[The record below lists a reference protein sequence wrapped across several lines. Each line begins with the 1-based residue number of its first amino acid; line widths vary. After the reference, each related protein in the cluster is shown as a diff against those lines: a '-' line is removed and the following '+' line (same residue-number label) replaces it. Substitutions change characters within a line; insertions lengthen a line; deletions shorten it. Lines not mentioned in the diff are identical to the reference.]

1 MQLHLP
7 LYSIR
12 VRKSFNEQL
21 LAISNQ
27 HANSVKPSKVYGTK
41 HTLEKLSNS
50 KTMNVDIYIHINNK
64 LHIIN
69 SKQLFAK
76 SILHYLAKY
85 NQTTEQ
91 GHLRQSTM
99 WYM

>member
-1 MQLHLP
+1 
-7 LYSIR
+7 
-12 VRKSFNEQL
+12 
-21 LAISNQ
+21 
-27 HANSVKPSKVYGTK
+27 
-41 HTLEKLSNS
+41 
-50 KTMNVDIYIHINNK
+50 MNVDIYIHINNK